1 MKQKDRGRSK
11 ASRNRGGRKPGD
23 LHLLRRVYLYI
34 RRADKFRVALLLS
47 FIFLLV
53 TGSGLF
59 TYLFIQDLALGG
71 KIFNGITIDDK
82 PVGGM
87 SRDEAADFVN
97 SNIVGPLEQPIVL
110 YCDKNEFAL
119 NPGDIEISFD
129 VPGMVNSAYYK
140 GTSLNILSRMY
151 KRFTGEPL
159 AENIPLIMKYNKE
172 KLENFIG
179 TVAGELEC
187 PPKNASIDMSEGR
200 PKINYARNGSTMNR
214 EKTIGALIAA
224 LSTGNRRVP
233 IVQETVEPD
242 ITDNDIKYIVVVR
255 LSQHVLE
262 LYKHE
267 ELVYSFPSAVGSP
280 EYPTPTG
287 KFYIVSKEKDP
298 TWIPPKSDWAK
309 DKQPIPPGPGN
320 PLGPYWMS
328 LGGSLGIHSTP
339 DPSSLGYSV
348 SHGCIRLSEWSAM
361 QVFNAVNK
369 GTPVYILP

>member
-1 MKQKDRGRSK
+1 MTEQKKKEPG
-11 ASRNRGGRKPGD
+11 ATRNRGGRKLGD
-23 LHLLRRVYLYI
+23 LHLVRRAYLYV
-34 RRADKFRVALLLS
+34 RRADKVRVALLLS
-47 FIFLLV
+47 FVFLFLIA
-53 TGSGLF
+53 TALL
-59 TYLFIQDLALGG
+59 TYLFIQDLAYSG
-71 KIFNGITIDDK
+71 KIFNGITIDGK

-87 SRDEAADFVN
+87 SRDAAAEYVK

-110 YCDKNEFAL
+110 YCDKNEFTL
-119 NPGDIEISFD
+119 NPKDIDISFD
-129 VPGMVNSAYYK
+129 ITGMVNSAYYK
-140 GTSLNILSRMY
+140 GASQNILSRMY
-151 KRFTGEPL
+151 KRFTGKPMSVNVPL
-159 AENIPLIMKYNKE
+159 MLNYNKE
-172 KLENFIG
+172 KLESFINK
-179 TVAGELEC
+179 VADELEC

-200 PKINYARNGSTMNR
+200 PRINYARNGATMNR
-214 EKTIGALIAA
+214 EKTITALNTA
-224 LSTGNRRVP
+224 LSTSNRRVAV
-233 IVQETVEPD
+233 VQETVEPET
-242 ITDNDIKYIVVVR
+242 TDDDIKYIVVVR

-267 ELVYSFPSAVGSP
+267 ELIYSFPAAVGSP

-309 DKQPIPPGPGN
+309 DQQPIPPGPGN
-320 PLGPYWMS
+320 PLGPYWMN
-328 LGGSLGIHSTP
+328 LGGGVGIHSTP